1 MEHSIIDNIIVN
13 HTTHNV
19 ESYTG
24 ASLQSLLTNKTTKLT
39 FKLTIFFGYNASKNS
54 VSTSIEITESQY
66 LSLAQAIVDKN
77 NQLLDNNKQMLSDD
91 ELFGKVRNE
100 VVRTRNDSTNTN
112 TILTTITTNT
122 TNTTTN
128 TKKDQIE
135 NFEPNETSQKAI
147 RKKYMGITASQSEDL
162 IDSFKDQMLNRTA
175 KWKDIQSCF
184 RNYLAKDYIKL
195 DQSSVKKGTF
205 GGMSDSRKALIAMK
219 LKEQVS

>member
-13 HTTHNV
+13 HTPYDI

-24 ASLQSLLTNKTTKLT
+24 ASLQSLLTNKLTKLS

-54 VSTSIEITESQY
+54 VSHTIEVTEKQY
-66 LSLAQAIVDKN
+66 TTLAKAIINKN
-77 NQLLDNNKQMLSDD
+77 KDLLNNNKQMLSDD
-91 ELFGKVRNE
+91 ELFGKSRNE

-112 TILTTITTNT
+112 TILTTIT

-147 RKKYMGITASQSEDL
+147 RKKYMGITASQAEDL

>member
-13 HTTHNV
+13 HTPYDI

-24 ASLQSLLTNKTTKLT
+24 ASLQSLLTNKLTKLS

-54 VSTSIEITESQY
+54 VSHTIEVTEKQY
-66 LSLAQAIVDKN
+66 TTLAKAIVSKN
-77 NQLLDNNKQMLSDD
+77 KDLLNNNKQMLSDD
-91 ELFGKVRNE
+91 ELFGKSRNE

-112 TILTTITTNT
+112 TILTTIT

-147 RKKYMGITASQSEDL
+147 RKKYMGITASQAEDL